1 MKPQCYRPKCS
12 VTACALVECYSFH
25 CFLCIFKITGD
36 RYLLDSGRYNWL
48 WFLCCL
54 GIVMNNLLQSYGI
67 DGHSLLG

>member
-1 MKPQCYRPKCS
+1 MTVDIIR
-12 VTACALVECYSFH
+12 
-25 CFLCIFKITGD
+25 ID

>member
-1 MKPQCYRPKCS
+1 MNELPAKAEAAPFQH
-12 VTACALVECYSFH
+12 TD
-25 CFLCIFKITGD
+25 IFRDD